1 MSAEIAA
8 EIWGELK
15 RYINV
20 VDRVEAAEQVVNI
33 MIDNDIDVDEI
44 QSAFK
49 SDTDIKRA
57 LTSYLDNDRDY
68 SDEEEEEAEDE
79 DYSDDDWEN

>member
-79 DYSDDDWEN
+79 DYNDWEN

>member
-68 SDEEEEEAEDE
+68 SDEEEDFEEEDFE
-79 DYSDDDWEN
+79 EDDDWNS